1 MGRDTMKRALTAVVL
16 SVGLIVGLASAASAD
31 DKEKDK
37 PKTYKVEP
45 FRVEPFQFGLG
56 ALVGWI
62 RGAGAPGQKHDE
74 GQFGLYLQKHTP
86 DSTTYFAAA
95 GAELTGNVP
104 KTAQDLTTLAFD
116 ISGFPDQEFDS
127 ANFGTV
133 AGSTH
138 GYCGAGAPRFNVF
151 SASGTTFLGCAAGDK
166 TQDSVTGWWTV
177 KFVPPFA
184 RYGGGP
190 EPDGTIAG
198 IEIVFDERTN
208 LGGGRTVG
216 SSPGDVGVD
225 NIPVNDKGGRKAT
238 ADEQKL

>member
-1 MGRDTMKRALTAVVL
+1 MKRALTAVVL
-16 SVGLIVGLASAASAD
+16 SVGLVVGLASAASAD
-31 DKEKDK
+31 DKDKDRDK

-86 DSTTYFAAA
+86 DSATYFAAA

-104 KTAQDLTTLAFD
+104 KTANDLTTLAFD
-116 ISGFPDQEFDS
+116 ISGVPDQDFDS

-151 SASGTTFLGCAAGDK
+151 SDSGTTFLGCAAGDK

-184 RYGGGP
+184 RYGGS
-190 EPDGTIAG
+190 EPTGTIKG
-198 IEIVFDERTN
+198 IEIVFDEGTN
-208 LGGGRTVG
+208 LGVGGTVG
-216 SSPGDVGVD
+216 SSPGDVVID
-225 NIPVNDKGGRKAT
+225 NIRVNDKVVGKPT
-238 ADEQKL
+238 DDD